1 MSDPTQAATTT
12 AALIALVSD
21 TANQVRCELAAVDP
35 AHAAANLSKLRNV
48 LRRQVA
54 FVEAMMVDRTKY
66 PTNKEG

>member
-35 AHAAANLSKLRNV
+35 AHAAANLAILRNV

-54 FVEAMMVDRTKY
+54 FVEAMMQDRTTY
-66 PTNKEG
+66 PTTEG